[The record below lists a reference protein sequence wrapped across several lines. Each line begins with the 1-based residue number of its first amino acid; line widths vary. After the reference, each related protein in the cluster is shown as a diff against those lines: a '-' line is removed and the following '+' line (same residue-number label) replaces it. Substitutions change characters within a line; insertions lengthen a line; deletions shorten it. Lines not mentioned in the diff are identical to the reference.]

1 MAMGFEFEKNKILSK
16 SEGFPSASL
25 IIPYPPGIPLLYP
38 FEVITEK
45 DIAFLTELM
54 KHKYTVLG
62 ITEDLKV
69 DVYI

>member
-1 MAMGFEFEKNKILSK
+1 MGYGKKITIPLNK

-25 IIPYPPGIPLLYP
+25 IIPYPPGIPLLCP